1 MEKMMLIK
9 KRYQGGLFAGLML
22 VLLSGWAGDFRDVL
36 VKAEKGDQAA
46 MLEAGI
52 QLIQGQEKGMKAG
65 QTLSLLQPLA
75 ESGNA
80 RAMVWLGRAYR
91 DGLAGV
97 DKNPVRA
104 FQYFETAA
112 GRTGRDPEG
121 QLELG
126 SAYLNGTGTDRNL
139 IAAYMWTSLSLENRS
154 VTPQLAGRAGA
165 QQKQLAAKLNDVQ
178 LDKARQLVSQIKSI
192 YLN

>member
-1 MEKMMLIK
+1 MLIK
-9 KRYQGGLFAGLML
+9 KRCQGGLFAGLML
-22 VLLSGWAGDFRDVL
+22 VLLSGWAGEFRDVQA
-36 VKAEKGDQAA
+36 KAEKGDQAA

-52 QLIQGQEKGMKAG
+52 QLVQGQEKPLRAG
-65 QTLSLLQPLA
+65 QALALLQPLA

-80 RAMVWLGRAYR
+80 RAMVWLGRVYR
-91 DGLAGV
+91 EGLAGV
-97 DKNPVRA
+97 EKSPVRA

-139 IAAYMWTSLSLENRS
+139 IAAYMWTSLSLENGS
-154 VTPQLAGRAGA
+154 VTPELADRAGK
-165 QQKQLAAKLNDVQ
+165 QQKQLAARLNDVQ
-178 LDKARQLVSQIKSI
+178 LEKARQLVSQIKFI